1 MIPKFETFRIKIGE
15 CYKRLTLSYFTLQN
29 GHEIQGTGVEL

>member
-1 MIPKFETFRIKIGE
+1 MIPKFETFRIKIGDVTKFKVPLF
-15 CYKRLTLSYFTLQN
+15 YSKN